1 MADLPFATHR
11 YMIEPV
17 TNTRHM
23 KIKLLRDYLSFI
35 ERIKKS
41 KKPVLKQLYDLA
53 KSDVRTTTGSNLR
66 NILLLTDLNDVDD
79 LHPGLVN
86 SLQYHMVEEK
96 EQWRVN
102 MVKELI
108 NIKQGVTV
116 LPDVW
121 STEELES
128 ILTLLCTE

>member
-1 MADLPFATHR
+1 M
-11 YMIEPV
+11 
-17 TNTRHM
+17 
-23 KIKLLRDYLSFI
+23 
-35 ERIKKS
+35 
-41 KKPVLKQLYDLA
+41 
-53 KSDVRTTTGSNLR
+53 
-66 NILLLTDLNDVDD
+66 LLTDLNDVDD

-121 STEELES
+121 STEELET

>member
-79 LHPGLVN
+79 LHPCLVN
-86 SLQYHMVEEK
+86 SLQYHMVEDK

-108 NIKQGVTV
+108 DIKQGVTD
-116 LPDVW
+116 LTDVW
-121 STEELES
+121 STKELET